1 MRTRWLAVGIIIVVA
16 FVLVRAV
23 YVPPGPETIHYET
36 VPLLPVGQYNPPV
49 IELWEAMEEQ
59 IPFDNLTS
67 KFLMLSTSFDIN
79 GSFTVIE
86 FGFLAEMEGKP
97 WVHSGFVLRNGSA
110 YLSSQRL
117 DYQTTRPHPL
127 EILTA
132 VDSIPFSEIPYG
144 ERGMNLKVFHHEE
157 SRTYDDTY
165 GNIYAIENGT
175 LRGLEAIS
183 IPAGVVWHTIEIYPI
198 LESRIIMLDGEPQN
212 ESLPAK
218 YIHEDPEAFVIFG
231 PREIGLA
238 ERVAY
243 A

>member
-16 FVLVRAV
+16 FVLVRAL
-23 YVPPGPETIHYET
+23 YVPPGPEKINYET
-36 VPLLPVGQYNPPV
+36 VPLLPTEQYNPPI
-49 IELWEAMEEQ
+49 IELWEAMDRE
-59 IPFDNLTS
+59 IPFDNKTA

-79 GSFTVIE
+79 GSFTVLE
-86 FGFLAEMEGKP
+86 FGFLADMEGEP

-117 DYQTTRPHPL
+117 DYQTARPHPL

-132 VDSIPFSEIPYG
+132 VDSLPFREIPYG
-144 ERGMNLKVFHHEE
+144 ERGMNLDVFHHELN
-157 SRTYDDTY
+157 RTYDDTY

-183 IPAGVVWHTIEIYPI
+183 IPGGGVWHTIEIYPI
-198 LESRIIMLDGEPQN
+198 LERRVIILNGEPQD
-212 ESLPAK
+212 ESPPAK
-218 YIHEDPEAFVIFG
+218 YIHEDPDAFVIFG
-231 PREIGLA
+231 SREIGLA
-238 ERVAY
+238 ESVVY